1 MRWMRWLDGIT
12 KSMDMC
18 LSKLWEMVKD
28 REGWYAAVHGV
39 EKSQARLSDCHF
51 REGQVRIYPA
61 KASHSELGTVVM
73 LINSTIFLL
82 SVLSP
87 HTWMGILYLFLYL
100 QPPTPPLQLH

>member
-1 MRWMRWLDGIT
+1 MGDLGSIPGLERSPGEGKGYPLQYSGLEN
-12 KSMDMC
+12 SMD
-18 LSKLWEMVKD
+18 
-28 REGWYAAVHGV
+28 YTAHGV

-87 HTWMGILYLFLYL
+87 HTWMGILYLSLYL
-100 QPPTPPLQLH
+100 